1 MVTSHNMANL
11 EDEIALQNR
20 LLSNM
25 KNSQKGYEEIML
37 DMETNMDVIS
47 NTLLHLR
54 HQLIDSHHQINMAD
68 VIKNDIE
75 KIERALNIRVDDVE
89 IEVAL
94 NA

>member
-1 MVTSHNMANL
+1 MVTSHNMAKL

-54 HQLIDSHHQINMAD
+54 NQLIDSHHQIN
-68 VIKNDIE
+68 VLTEENTCLKTLYKSNNN
-75 KIERALNIRVDDVE
+75 NI
-89 IEVAL
+89 
-94 NA
+94 